1 MVYAKER
8 DALETVCI
16 KEICIHKDY
25 RQRGVAKSFLRRMCN
40 NVFRTYGYSRVCFTA
55 SNFHGVLVTV
65 LKKKTES
72 KLVKNIQSWT
82 AWSILPGVSDERTV
96 YSFNIS
102 DLNKN

>member
-25 RQRGVAKSFLRRMCN
+25 RQRGVAKIFLRRMCN

-55 SNFHGVLVTV
+55 SNFHATLDKI
-65 LKKKTES
+65 LKKKTDS
-72 KLVKNIQSWT
+72 KLIKNIQSWK
-82 AWSILPGVSDERTV
+82 AWGILPGINDQRTV
-96 YSFNIS
+96 YTLDIS